1 LVTGLETRLAYPGRE
16 FCDTD
21 AQVCKPSLSTA
32 VGLVLMGFEKMERE
46 GAVYNTTTPI
56 NYSKVE
62 EEAVAVEV
70 EAPAAQ
76 AAEPAAAEQVK
87 EAKKKG
93 SGFSFQK
100 FFSQFKEDNMFTDNE
115 A

>member
-1 LVTGLETRLAYPGRE
+1 MAIRW
-16 FCDTD
+16 
-21 AQVCKPSLSTA
+21 
-32 VGLVLMGFEKMERE
+32 
-46 GAVYNTTTPI
+46 
-56 NYSKVE
+56 
-62 EEAVAVEV
+62 VAVEV

-76 AAEPAAAEQVK
+76 AAEPAAAEPVK